1 MLERNRISVM
11 YVASALVE
19 IHTLGIIG
27 EFILERN
34 LTNVTCDKAF
44 SQISGLLIHQ
54 RTHTREKSYKYISV
68 AKLSL
73 HIRQNHINV
82 I

>member
-34 LTNVTCDKAF
+34 LTNITIGTNILVHSHA
-44 SQISGLLIHQ
+44 
-54 RTHTREKSYKYISV
+54 
-68 AKLSL
+68 
-73 HIRQNHINV
+73 
-82 I
+82 